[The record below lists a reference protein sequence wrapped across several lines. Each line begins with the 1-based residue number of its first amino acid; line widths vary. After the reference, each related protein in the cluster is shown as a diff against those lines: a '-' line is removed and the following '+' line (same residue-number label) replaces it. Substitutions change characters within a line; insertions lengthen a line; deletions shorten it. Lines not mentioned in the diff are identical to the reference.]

1 MIFVARADAVLI
13 EVVPQLGDDV
23 VRNHVCRGCILC
35 IKTLAAAGAE
45 PALLFVAIF
54 FTRAGACRM
63 VLCGEKIV
71 DGRKAESKI
80 PVPDYYEGELF
91 MTVISNMRSLNNDRV
106 KRLRVDVRFLRTRRE
121 SSGLDACGQ
130 DETIAILPLGQRL
143 RCAICGACLETVY
156 RIITVLQSMSF
167 TAAIT
172 EVFNQNVRAHFF
184 PFTSAVYCADTAA
197 VSATSSRPSIR
208 RFLSSRF
215 FICVPPFP

>member
-1 MIFVARADAVLI
+1 
-13 EVVPQLGDDV
+13 
-23 VRNHVCRGCILC
+23 
-35 IKTLAAAGAE
+35 
-45 PALLFVAIF
+45 
-54 FTRAGACRM
+54 M

-184 PFTSAVYCADTAA
+184 SVYVCGVLCRHCCRQRNQQQTEYKKISEQSFFHLCSSVSVIPCRENSNRMASASN
-197 VSATSSRPSIR
+197 SACMTRSAMARMSSPSTKR
-208 RFLSSRF
+208 MTCSSSSSGTR
-215 FICVPPFP
+215 